1 MIAARAWW
9 NRLRRRLVHGVAFRM
24 LFGEQSQGVWL
35 PMTRISPS
43 TLIHP
48 EAGLTLGDHV
58 HIGPFNVIDAG
69 AGVVI
74 EEGVQITSHCAIVT
88 HSSHRAQRLL
98 GRGFVRWPD
107 QRPGWVKGPV
117 HIGAYSF
124 VGPHC
129 VIEANTHLGRG
140 SLVRA
145 GSVVR
150 GRFPDFAVLAGNPA
164 TVVGDTREAD
174 AQWLAAHPE
183 VAEQVLGLRER
194 WAGVL
199 VPPASKQP

>member
-1 MIAARAWW
+1 MMTKVRAGW

-24 LFGEQSQGVWL
+24 LFGEQSQGRWL

-58 HIGPFNVIDAG
+58 HIGPFNAIDAG

-74 EEGVQITSHCAIVT
+74 DEGVQITSHCAIVT

-98 GRGFVRWPD
+98 GRDFVRWPD
-107 QRPGWVKGPV
+107 ERPGWVKGPV

-129 VIEANTHLGRG
+129 VIEANTHMGRG
-140 SLVRA
+140 TLVRA

-164 TVVGDTREAD
+164 VVVGDTRHAD
-174 AQWLAAHPE
+174 AQWLAEHPDM
-183 VAEQVLGLRER
+183 VLQVQGLRER

-199 VPPASKQP
+199 VPPKT